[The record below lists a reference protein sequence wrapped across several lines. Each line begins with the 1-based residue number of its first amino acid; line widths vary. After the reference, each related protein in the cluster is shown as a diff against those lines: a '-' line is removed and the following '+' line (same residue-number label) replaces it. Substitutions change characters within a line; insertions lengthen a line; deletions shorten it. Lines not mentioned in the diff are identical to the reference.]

1 MRKLER
7 PIDPPPCLEELDSEF
22 NQWSD
27 VDKAQIWSYFDPMQH
42 GFCCY
47 CEKVAIKGN
56 GHIEHFY
63 HKGKKGKIATYQKL
77 TFDWNNLF
85 GCCGSEFSDTCGH
98 YKDSGGKKNGP
109 GLYDPQQIIKPDI
122 DDPTVFFCFTNE
134 GEILVKDTLN
144 EADSFRAQET
154 IRVLRLDFEPL
165 VDQRK
170 RLIDRVR
177 SEYELIFN
185 SSNDGAILEQDLSN
199 LIESIKSHE
208 FQTAVLDVYNLSDQ

>member
-7 PIDPPPCLEELDSEF
+7 PIDPPPCLDELDSKF

-27 VDKAQIWSYFDPMQH
+27 VDKAQIWNYLDSMQH

-63 HKGKKGKIATYQKL
+63 HQGKKGKIALYQHLK
-77 TFDWNNLF
+77 FDWDNLF
-85 GCCGSEFSDTCGH
+85 GCCGSEFADTCGH

-109 GLYDPQQIIKPDI
+109 GLYDPHKIIKPDI
-122 DDPTVFFCFTNE
+122 DDPTGFFCFTNE

-144 EADSFRAQET
+144 KTDFFRAQET
-154 IRVLRLDFEPL
+154 IRVLRLDFKPL

-170 RLIDRVR
+170 RLINSVR
-177 SEYELIFN
+177 SEYEFIFN
-185 SSNDGAILEQDLSN
+185 SADDVAILEQDLSN
-199 LIESIKSHE
+199 LIDSIKNHE
-208 FQTAVLDVYNLSDQ
+208 FQTAVLDTLGLS